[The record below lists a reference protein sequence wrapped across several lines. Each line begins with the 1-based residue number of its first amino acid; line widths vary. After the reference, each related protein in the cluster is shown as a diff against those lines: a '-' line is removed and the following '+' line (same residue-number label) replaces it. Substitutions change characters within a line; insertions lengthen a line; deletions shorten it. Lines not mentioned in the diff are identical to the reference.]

1 MGTLVYLAAI
11 PCALSF
17 NLLSDTTISIQGKPF
32 TFFAIADFLASNILL
47 PLGGFFIA
55 VFAGYVWGIDNV
67 IKKLLKGNSPSVYF
81 SNSILEASSMKS
93 IFGFLVKFLSP
104 VLIIFVLLYAVSEGL
119 KTDPQKEEIPIEQ
132 GSSSEEV
139 LDA

>member
-1 MGTLVYLAAI
+1 M
-11 PCALSF
+11 
-17 NLLSDTTISIQGKPF
+17 
-32 TFFAIADFLASNILL
+32 

-104 VLIIFVLLYAVSEGL
+104 VLIIFVLFYAVSEGL
-119 KTDPQKEEIPIEQ
+119 EKEKEEIPVEQ
-132 GSSSEEV
+132 EVPPVEEV
-139 LDA
+139 VDV